1 MAVRYAE
8 PTAFPPE
15 VGWGMA
21 VQIRWQSSDSAALGS
36 LFPTPTGSTQA
47 AASDGGGLSAGA
59 IAGIVVG
66 AAAFLALVILAAW
79 VVFRQKRRQHSR
91 AAVELWPRTAG
102 GPGELDTVP
111 ASGGAPPVEVPGW
124 VHQEGAELA
133 SDIAIVRSVELP
145 TGGEKEKEETIES
158 LLVRKAELDDEQK
171 RLYQRL
177 SLLQQTQPPAQRYEA
192 S

>member
-47 AASDGGGLSAGA
+47 AASDRGGLSTGA

-66 AAAFLALVILAAW
+66 AVAFLALVILAAW
-79 VVFRQKRRQHSR
+79 VVYRQKRRQHSR
-91 AAVELWPRTAG
+91 AAVEIPRKAG

-111 ASGGAPPVEVPGW
+111 ASGGVPPVEVPGW
-124 VHQEGAELA
+124 IHQEGAELA
-133 SDIAIVRSVELP
+133 SDIAIVRSAELP

-177 SLLQQTQPPAQRYEA
+177 SLLQQRQSPAQSYEA
-192 S
+192 P